1 MFATGSL
8 GMVETP
14 ASNSS
19 QYCVSFAASQSL
31 SSGTTLYL
39 CDGNGDVIMYFMVP
53 MDCQS
58 VIISCPEFE
67 NGRSY
72 SIYGGDSL
80 LTSFTISS
88 TITVIGSEAPVR
100 DPGGMPGGNRPG
112 PDTPGFGGR

>member
-1 MFATGSL
+1 MRQVLSGWWRRRIQFFSVLCFFCGKS
-8 GMVETP
+8 E
-14 ASNSS
+14 
-19 QYCVSFAASQSL
+19 SFIRYDAL
-31 SSGTTLYL
+31 SG
-39 CDGNGDVIMYFMVP
+39 DGNGDVIMYFTVP
-53 MDCQS
+53 RDCQS

-67 NGRSY
+67 NGSTY

-88 TITVIGSEAPVR
+88 TITVIGSESPIR